1 MKRILFLICIL
12 NISICCAFGQSIQKG
27 YVLKYNGANAKTPI
41 NGALIKASNADE
53 VKTNK
58 KGEFFLKFRTK
69 VEGDKIS
76 GVEVYFPGFIVMNKE
91 ELSKWTVS
99 SSDPFTIILCDEVDF
114 KARFN
119 KNLDIITYALKKKY
133 EEKGLEINNSF
144 YDQIEKLE
152 VYVDKFTRIDLSEG
166 NEINKNIYD
175 LFIKGRLDEAI
186 NLFDEQ
192 DILGQYRAQ
201 VEDYST
207 FKQTSNF
214 IGKKMNEVVDKRNN
228 LQQAILNQVN
238 LLRMNG
244 DKENIEKALSISKD
258 FYEADPSNE
267 SATLNYA
274 DLLYSQLRYDEAANI
289 YYRLL
294 DSKDNET
301 SGTAYFTLGHIIM
314 LSSNFDKCINLI
326 TPKLEQLDSICYA
339 TEDFSIYLNHRA
351 EAHFILMMCHMYL
364 NNEDEAIRY
373 SDMSIIDYKELSSKK
388 PSLYNST
395 YVNVLTQSSVM
406 YSRMEKQEKAYET
419 GVAGLELAEKLYN
432 ENNNKYRHIAGTA
445 YKQMGNVLSFME
457 KYDDA
462 ELNFSKAESILEIG
476 YKENDELFGSYLAQC
491 YQNHGFMYLSKPELI
506 DKSIRPLEKASK
518 IYENLSPK
526 EPLYYYYPL
535 IITYK
540 NISSYYEQKKNYSQ
554 VIHYSSLAEE
564 YIDKLEVVTPNR
576 YSNLL
581 KDTHSKLATAYL
593 QEDKFN
599 EAYEVLQRGL
609 KRNPESETLKY
620 LLDFTKG
627 YINK

>member
-1 MKRILFLICIL
+1 MKRILLLLYITF
-12 NISICCAFGQSIQKG
+12 ISVCCVFGQCIQKG
-27 YVLKYNGANAKTPI
+27 YVLKYNGADAKTPI
-41 NGALIKASNADE
+41 NGVIIKASNSEE

-58 KGEFFLKFRTK
+58 KGEFTLKFRTK
-69 VEGDKIS
+69 EEGDKVS
-76 GVEVYFPGFIVMNKE
+76 GVEVYYPGFIVMNKE
-91 ELSKWTVS
+91 ELAKWTIS
-99 SSDPFTIILCDEVDF
+99 SSNPFTIILCDEVDF

-119 KNLDIITYALKKKY
+119 KNLDIIKYSLQRKY

-144 YDQIEKLE
+144 YDQIEQLE
-152 VYVDKFTRIDLSEG
+152 TYVDKFTRIDLSEG
-166 NEINKNIYD
+166 NQINKKIYD
-175 LFIKGRLDEAI
+175 LFIQGKLDEAI
-186 NLFDEQ
+186 NLFDKQ
-192 DILGQYRAQ
+192 DILGQYRSE
-201 VEDYST
+201 VEDYGT
-207 FKQTSNF
+207 FKQTSSF
-214 IGKKMNEVVDKRNN
+214 IGKKMNEVVEKRKN

-244 DKENIEKALSISKD
+244 DKENIDKAISISKD
-258 FYEADPSNE
+258 FYEADPTNE
-267 SATLNYA
+267 TAVLNYA
-274 DLLYSQLRYDEAANI
+274 DLLYSQLKYDEAADV
-289 YYRLL
+289 YTKLL
-294 DSKDNET
+294 NSKDNET

-314 LSSNFDKCINLI
+314 LSSDFEKCINLI
-326 TPKLEQLDSICYA
+326 TPKLQQLDSLCYA
-339 TEDFSIYLNHRA
+339 SEDFSICLNLRA

-364 NNEDEAIRY
+364 INEEEAIRY
-373 SDMSIIDYKELSSKK
+373 SDMSIIDYKELSSKE

-395 YVNVLTQSSVM
+395 YINVLTQSSAM

-432 ENNNKYRHIAGTA
+432 ENSNKYRHIAGTA
-445 YKQMGNVLSFME
+445 YKQIGNVLSFME

-518 IYENLSPK
+518 IYESLSQK
-526 EPLYYYYPL
+526 EPIYYYYPL
-535 IITYK
+535 VITYK
-540 NISSYYEQKKNYSQ
+540 NISSYYEQKKNNSQ

-564 YIDKLEVVTPNR
+564 YLSKLEVVTPNR

-581 KDTHSKLATAYL
+581 EDTHTKLATAYL
-593 QEDKFN
+593 QEDKFD
-599 EAYEVLQRGL
+599 EAYATIQRGL
-609 KRNPESETLKY
+609 KRNPDSETLKF